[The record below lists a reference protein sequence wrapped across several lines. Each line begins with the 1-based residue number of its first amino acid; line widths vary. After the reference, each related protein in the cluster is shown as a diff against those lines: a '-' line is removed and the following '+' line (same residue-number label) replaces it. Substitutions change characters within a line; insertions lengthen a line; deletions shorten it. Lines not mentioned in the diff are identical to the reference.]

1 MSHMNKKDIT
11 KIVNKEFKEIKSI
24 LIPEIKKAFIDPSPP
39 LNPMFKWTGGK
50 RREIKLFQNFYPLFV
65 KIKAEYT
72 YVEPFVGGGA
82 VYFDLNNLQ
91 GKNVINDFDS
101 LLINFYEQFQ
111 QGNKE
116 LINELSRISKITN
129 HDKLEKEYYHYRNM
143 DRNKGLEKVSNT
155 EKAIRFFI
163 VNQLAFSGMRRFNSD
178 GEFNVPFGHYKGL
191 NSDVLSSKEHYALL
205 NNTKIMNCDFERV
218 MRKYD
223 EPKTFQFIDSP
234 YTRVFKTYSANN
246 EFGVEDHKRLAK
258 TFKEVKNASIM
269 IIIDKSELTMELYN
283 DYIKH
288 SYPLKYGV
296 NIKNR
301 FSQAVEHLVI
311 CNY

>member
-65 KIKAEYT
+65 KIKTEYT

-91 GKNVINDFDS
+91 GKNVINDFDL

-143 DRNKGLEKVSNT
+143 DSKQG
-155 EKAIRFFI
+155 IR
-163 VNQLAFSGMRRFNSD
+163 
-178 GEFNVPFGHYKGL
+178 
-191 NSDVLSSKEHYALL
+191 
-205 NNTKIMNCDFERV
+205 
-218 MRKYD
+218 
-223 EPKTFQFIDSP
+223 
-234 YTRVFKTYSANN
+234 
-246 EFGVEDHKRLAK
+246 
-258 TFKEVKNASIM
+258 
-269 IIIDKSELTMELYN
+269 KS
-283 DYIKH
+283 
-288 SYPLKYGV
+288 
-296 NIKNR
+296 
-301 FSQAVEHLVI
+301 F
-311 CNY
+311 